1 MADCATHQHKTRPQS
16 AKLTCRRNTPI
27 TRLSSIR
34 RIIDRRLTHGRHA
47 QWLGQSRTSFSHVLS
62 QNETWWSPAWFPLN
76 SNDDP
81 LSSLLLVVVC
91 TRCVTQDYY
100 AQVGR
105 LDLHERCECML
116 NSVVQMYVGHQMLST
131 AGMELCNHQ
140 KFRILAQ
147 N

>member
-1 MADCATHQHKTRPQS
+1 MKR
-16 AKLTCRRNTPI
+16 
-27 TRLSSIR
+27 
-34 RIIDRRLTHGRHA
+34 GGA
-47 QWLGQSRTSFSHVLS
+47 QLGFR
-62 QNETWWSPAWFPLN
+62 WN

-81 LSSLLLVVVC
+81 LSSLLLLVVC
-91 TRCVTQDYY
+91 TRCATQDYY

-147 N
+147 NC

>member
-1 MADCATHQHKTRPQS
+1 MQPISTRRDRKKQRSSANKTLRYPGYLLS
-16 AKLTCRRNTPI
+16 AGLLI
-27 TRLSSIR
+27 VDFHIS
-34 RIIDRRLTHGRHA
+34 GFA
-47 QWLGQSRTSFSHVLS
+47 QWLGQSRTSFSDVLS
-62 QNETWWSPAWFPLN
+62 QNETWWSPAWSPLEQQRY
-76 SNDDP
+76 P

-91 TRCVTQDYY
+91 TRCATQDYY
-100 AQVGR
+100 AQVWR

-116 NSVVQMYVGHQMLST
+116 DSVVQMYVGHQMLST

>member
-1 MADCATHQHKTRPQS
+1 MKRGGTQLGFRWNSKDDS
-16 AKLTCRRNTPI
+16 W
-27 TRLSSIR
+27 SS
-34 RIIDRRLTHGRHA
+34 
-47 QWLGQSRTSFSHVLS
+47 S
-62 QNETWWSPAWFPLN
+62 
-76 SNDDP
+76 
-81 LSSLLLVVVC
+81 LLVVVC
-91 TRCVTQDYY
+91 IRCATQDYY

-116 NSVVQMYVGHQMLST
+116 DSVVQMYVGHQMLST